1 MHWVSSI
8 GAVEVTSPLSRAAAI
23 TGVASVL
30 LLAAAVRWAHH
41 WGPLADTIV
50 FAWALATCVA
60 LPCSILALKS
70 SPPRRGL
77 ARLGLALALVSV
89 VVLCL
94 AGLAFAAGGDPGGAC
109 GGG

>member
-1 MHWVSSI
+1 LHTVSSI

-23 TGVASVL
+23 TGATSVL
-30 LLAAAVRWAHH
+30 LLAAAVHWAHH

-50 FAWALATCVA
+50 AAWALSTSVA
-60 LPCSILALKS
+60 LGCSILALRAN
-70 SPPRRGL
+70 PPRRGL
-77 ARLGLALALVSV
+77 ARLGLALALVSA